1 MKNNKNAYSRKNGH
15 NNIAYSRKTVIIK
28 GGEEWTMVFYR
39 KIYKKLVNWKLEARG
54 TKALL
59 IEGARRIGKS
69 TIAEEFARN
78 EYKSYIMI
86 DFNDAS
92 DAIKDAFF
100 NYLQDLDAF
109 FMLLSTEYKT
119 TLYPRESLLIFDE
132 IQQFPKARQ
141 SIKRLVKDGRFDYV
155 ETGSLISIRENVR
168 AITIPSEE
176 RKIQMYPMDFEEFC
190 LALGEGAMINYI
202 RKCFAERHPLTDQLH
217 NKAMLLYRQYLVVG
231 GMPQSLVAY
240 LENSRSFQKS
250 DEEKRDIL
258 ALYRDDIMKI
268 EAKYQSKVL
277 SIFDQIPAFLSQ
289 HEKRVILS
297 DIEIGASFS
306 KFNDTFF
313 WLDNSMIA
321 NECFNCSDPNVG
333 LSLNEDRT
341 YLKCYMGDTGL
352 LVSHAFTEA
361 ELEADDLYRQLI
373 LGRLS
378 INEGM
383 IFENAIMQ
391 ALVCNGYK
399 PFFYT
404 HYNEE
409 KHRNDIEIDF
419 LISNRS
425 KTKYKIHPIEVK
437 SGERYSIRSL
447 KRFME
452 KFKER
457 IGQAYVIDTRNYREK
472 EGIVYLPAYM
482 TMCL

>member
-1 MKNNKNAYSRKNGH
+1 MIFK
-15 NNIAYSRKTVIIK
+15 
-28 GGEEWTMVFYR
+28 R
-39 KIYKKLVNWKLEARG
+39 KIYEKLVSWKEDTKG
-54 TKALL
+54 SKALF

-69 TIAEEFARN
+69 TIVEEFAQK
-78 EYKSYIMI
+78 EYKSYILI

-92 DAIKDAFF
+92 DIVKDAFL
-100 NYLQDLDAF
+100 NYLQDLDTF
-109 FMLLSTEYKT
+109 FMILSTEYRT
-119 TLYPRESLLIFDE
+119 TLYPRESVVIFDE

-141 SIKRLVKDGRFDYV
+141 SVKRLVKDGRFDYV
-155 ETGSLISIRENVR
+155 ETGSLVSIRENVQD
-168 AITIPSEE
+168 ITIPSEE
-176 RKIQMYPMDFEEFC
+176 RKIKMYPMDFEEFC
-190 LALGEGAMINYI
+190 WAMEEESMAQYI
-202 RKCFAERHPLTDQLH
+202 RKCFEDGNPLPDQLH
-217 NKAMLLYRQYLVVG
+217 RKAMLLYRQYLVVG
-231 GMPQSLVAY
+231 GMPQSVVAY
-240 LENSRSFQKS
+240 LENGRSFQKA

-268 EAKYQSKVL
+268 EAKYQSRVL

-297 DIEIGASFS
+297 DIEANASFS

-321 NECFNCSDPNVG
+321 NECFNCADPNIG

-361 ELEADDLYRQLI
+361 EIETEDLYRQLI

-383 IFENAIMQ
+383 IFENAVMQ

-404 HYNEE
+404 HYNME

-419 LISNRS
+419 LISNKS
-425 KTKYKIHPIEVK
+425 KTKYKIYPIEVK
-437 SGERYSIRSL
+437 STEKYSITSL
-447 KRFME
+447 VRFME
-452 KFKER
+452 KYKSR
-457 IGQAYVIDTRNYREK
+457 IGQAYVIDTKNYRSK
-472 EGIVYLPAYM
+472 NGIVYIPAYM

>member
-1 MKNNKNAYSRKNGH
+1 MIFK
-15 NNIAYSRKTVIIK
+15 
-28 GGEEWTMVFYR
+28 R
-39 KIYKKLVNWKLEARG
+39 KIYEKLILWKKDTNGA
-54 TKALL
+54 KALF
-59 IEGARRIGKS
+59 IEGARRIGKT
-69 TIAEEFARN
+69 TIVEEFARK

-86 DFNDAS
+86 DFNDAGE
-92 DAIKDAFF
+92 AVKDAFQ
-100 NYLQDLDAF
+100 NYLQDLDTF
-109 FMLLSTEYKT
+109 FMILSTEYKT
-119 TLYPRESLLIFDE
+119 TLYPRESILIFDE

-155 ETGSLISIRENVR
+155 ETGSLVSIRENVQD
-168 AITIPSEE
+168 ITIPSEE
-176 RKIQMYPMDFEEFC
+176 RKIKMYPMDFEEFC
-190 LALGEGAMINYI
+190 WAMEEDSMAEYI
-202 RKCFAERHPLTDQLH
+202 RKCFADAVPLTDQFH
-217 NKAMLLYRQYLVVG
+217 RKAMLLYRQYLVVG
-231 GMPQSLVAY
+231 GMPQSVAAY
-240 LENSRSFQKS
+240 LENNRSFQRA

-268 EAKYQSKVL
+268 QAKYQSRVL

-297 DIEIGASFS
+297 DIETGASFS

-321 NECFNCSDPNVG
+321 NECFNCTDPNIG

-361 ELEADDLYRQLI
+361 EIETEDLYRQLI

-383 IFENAIMQ
+383 IFENAVMQ
-391 ALVCNGYK
+391 ALVCNGYI

-404 HYNEE
+404 HYDHE
-409 KHRNDIEIDF
+409 KHRNDMEIDF
-419 LISNRS
+419 LITNKS
-425 KTKYKIHPIEVK
+425 KTKYKIYPIEVK
-437 SGERYSIRSL
+437 SAERYSITSL
-447 KRFME
+447 SKFCD
-452 KFKER
+452 KFKHR
-457 IGQAYVIDTRNYREK
+457 IGQAYVIDTKNYRK
-472 EGIVYLPAYM
+472 KDDIVYLPAYM

>member
-1 MKNNKNAYSRKNGH
+1 MIYK
-15 NNIAYSRKTVIIK
+15 
-28 GGEEWTMVFYR
+28 R
-39 KIYKKLVNWKLEARG
+39 KIYEKMVSWKEDTKG
-54 TKALL
+54 SKALF

-69 TIAEEFARN
+69 TIVEKFAQK
-78 EYKSYIMI
+78 EYKSYILI

-92 DAIKDAFF
+92 DIVKDAFL
-100 NYLQDLDAF
+100 NYLQDLDTF
-109 FMLLSTEYKT
+109 FMILSTEYRT
-119 TLYPRESLLIFDE
+119 TLYPRESVVIFDE

-141 SIKRLVKDGRFDYV
+141 SVKRLVKDGRFDYV
-155 ETGSLISIRENVR
+155 ETGSLVSIRENVQN
-168 AITIPSEE
+168 ITIPSEE
-176 RKIQMYPMDFEEFC
+176 RKIKMYPMDFEEFC
-190 LALGEGAMINYI
+190 WAMGEESMAQYI
-202 RKCFAERHPLTDQLH
+202 RKCFEAGNPLTDQLH
-217 NKAMLLYRQYLVVG
+217 RKAMLLYRQYLVVG
-231 GMPQSLVAY
+231 GMPQSVVAY
-240 LENSRSFQKS
+240 LENGRSFQKA

-268 EAKYQSKVL
+268 EAKYQSRVL
-277 SIFDQIPAFLSQ
+277 SVFDQIPAFLSQ

-297 DIEIGASFS
+297 DIEANASFS

-321 NECFNCSDPNVG
+321 NECFNCTDPNVG

-361 ELEADDLYRQLI
+361 EIETEDLYRQLI

-404 HYNEE
+404 HYNME

-419 LISNRS
+419 LISNKS
-425 KTKYKIHPIEVK
+425 KTKYKIYPIEVK
-437 SGERYSIRSL
+437 STERYSITSL
-447 KRFME
+447 GRFME
-452 KFKER
+452 KFKSR
-457 IGQAYVIDTRNYREK
+457 IGQAYVIDTKNYRSK
-472 EGIVYLPAYM
+472 NGIVYIPAYM

>member
-1 MKNNKNAYSRKNGH
+1 MIFK
-15 NNIAYSRKTVIIK
+15 
-28 GGEEWTMVFYR
+28 R
-39 KIYKKLVNWKLEARG
+39 KIYEKLVNWKEDTKG
-54 TKALL
+54 SKALF
-59 IEGARRIGKS
+59 IEGARRVGKS
-69 TIAEEFARN
+69 TIVEEFAQK
-78 EYKSYIMI
+78 EYKSYILI

-92 DAIKDAFF
+92 DIVKDAFL
-100 NYLQDLDAF
+100 NYLQDLDTF
-109 FMLLSTEYKT
+109 FLILSTEYRT
-119 TLYPRESLLIFDE
+119 TLYPRESVVIFDE

-155 ETGSLISIRENVR
+155 ETGSLVSIRENVQD
-168 AITIPSEE
+168 ITIPSEE
-176 RKIQMYPMDFEEFC
+176 RKIKMYPMDFEEFC
-190 LALGEGAMINYI
+190 WAMEEESIAQYI
-202 RKCFAERHPLTDQLH
+202 RKCFEEGNPLPDQLH
-217 NKAMLLYRQYLVVG
+217 RKAMLLYRQYLVVG
-231 GMPQSLVAY
+231 GMPQSVVAY
-240 LENSRSFQKS
+240 LENGRSFQKA

-268 EAKYQSKVL
+268 EAKYQSRVL

-289 HEKRVILS
+289 HERRVILS
-297 DIEIGASFS
+297 DIEANASFS

-321 NECFNCSDPNVG
+321 NECFNCTDPNVG

-352 LVSHAFTEA
+352 LVSHGFTEA
-361 ELEADDLYRQLI
+361 EIETEDLYRQLI

-383 IFENAIMQ
+383 IFENAVMQ

-404 HYNEE
+404 HYNTE

-419 LISNRS
+419 LISNKS
-425 KTKYKIHPIEVK
+425 KTKYKIYPIEVK
-437 SGERYSIRSL
+437 STEKYSITSL
-447 KRFME
+447 GRFME
-452 KFKER
+452 KFKSR
-457 IGQAYVIDTRNYREK
+457 IGQAYVIDTKNYRSK
-472 EGIVYLPAYM
+472 DGIVYIPAYM